1 MVQES
6 LIQDSNC
13 FLLDRRND
21 LQHNHFQIPLQSA
34 HLFLGDLPLRYL
46 HHYFLQHISLH
57 SLLLLRLLHQL
68 LPYLAHRHHHSQYLP
83 HIHHLPHVVLH
94 LHPQFRLHLY
104 LQLHCLLIFR
114 YVFYTWFMLS
124 IFIIAFIFIVT
135 LTLFKII
142 L

>member
-1 MVQES
+1 MLVQES
-6 LIQDSNC
+6 VIQDSNC

-21 LQHNHFQIPLQSA
+21 LQHNHFQIP
-34 HLFLGDLPLRYL
+34 LPLRYL

-57 SLLLLRLLHQL
+57 SLLLLRLLNQL

-104 LQLHCLLIFR
+104 LQLHCLLNLQIC
-114 YVFYTWFMLS
+114 VLHLVHALHFYHCLHLHRDLDPFQ
-124 IFIIAFIFIVT
+124 
-135 LTLFKII
+135 II